1 VYWSAATGPRIVRG
15 GILAAWLATGGTTGS
30 LGFPT
35 TSDAPTADGR
45 GAFVRFQGGDVYWS
59 PTTGTQVVRGSI
71 LSTWLAG
78 GGATGPLGFPTTSD
92 AKTADG
98 RGYVV
103 RFQNGDV
110 YWSPATGTQVVA
122 GAMAT
127 TYWQRGGSSSALGFP
142 TRSSYPVSG
151 GMRTD
156 FERGSMTW
164 NATSG
169 AVAVSQ

>member
-1 VYWSAATGPRIVRG
+1 
-15 GILAAWLATGGTTGS
+15 
-30 LGFPT
+30 
-35 TSDAPTADGR
+35 
-45 GAFVRFQGGDVYWS
+45 
-59 PTTGTQVVRGSI
+59 VVRGSI

-110 YWSPATGTQVVA
+110 YWSPATGTQVVS
-122 GAMAT
+122 GAMAK